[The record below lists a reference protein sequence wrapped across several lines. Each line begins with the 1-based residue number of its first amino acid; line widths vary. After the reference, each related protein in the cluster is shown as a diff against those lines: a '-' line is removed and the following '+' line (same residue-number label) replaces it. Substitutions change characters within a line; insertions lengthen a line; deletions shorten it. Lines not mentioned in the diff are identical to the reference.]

1 MIEVEKRADL
11 LESHELF
18 AHVAK
23 DGLRRKIPRDRS

>member
-1 MIEVEKRADL
+1 MIEVEKGADL

-23 DGLRRKIPRDRS
+23 RGLRRKIPRDRS